1 MRWIYKHQ
9 VDKTFSLFTDYT
21 CSTGVQIIAEIKV
34 SAKSFNVDIKTLGEM
49 YRRWTSELIGF
60 IKGVTTSSEARRSLM
75 SPVHDI
81 LISDDSNPWKGV
93 FS

>member
-1 MRWIYKHQ
+1 MENRRCSK
-9 VDKTFSLFTDYT
+9 FSIP
-21 CSTGVQIIAEIKV
+21 VARIAVPSI
-34 SAKSFNVDIKTLGEM
+34 SIGEM